1 MAKYRN
7 TGPGPDYV
15 PGEDG
20 PLIVHP
26 GDVWEFPEGPVLGNW
41 ERIGDDSS
49 EKPSEASEG
58 NLLAPH
64 QDDAENPPTDA
75 PGPSSTPEA

>member
-26 GDVWEFPEGPVLGNW
+26 GDIWEFPEGPVLGNW
-41 ERIGDDSS
+41 ERIEDDSS
-49 EKPSEASEG
+49 EKPSEALESATPADTQA
-58 NLLAPH
+58 N
-64 QDDAENPPTDA
+64 AENPPTDA
-75 PGPSSTPEA
+75 SGSSSTPEA

>member
-26 GDVWEFPEGPVLGNW
+26 GDIWEFPEGPVLGNW
-41 ERIGDDSS
+41 ERIEDDSS
-49 EKPSEASEG
+49 EKPSEALEPA
-58 NLLAPH
+58 APTVT
-64 QDDAENPPTDA
+64 QEATENPPTDA